1 MNNYEIWFFNERSD
15 LVDISK
21 GRKLIKKFNKIIE
34 TDNYITFK

>member
-21 GRKLIKKFNKIIE
+21 GRKLIKKFKLPINPKFQE
-34 TDNYITFK
+34 